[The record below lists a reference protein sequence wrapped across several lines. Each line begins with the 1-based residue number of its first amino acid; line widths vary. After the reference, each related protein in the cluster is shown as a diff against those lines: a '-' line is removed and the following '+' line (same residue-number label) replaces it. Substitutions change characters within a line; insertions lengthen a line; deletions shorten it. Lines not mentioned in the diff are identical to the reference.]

1 MSLREEKTP
10 AEENAGLITGC
21 DKGFWTCL
29 GKTASCRGIYCF
41 CWILACA
48 LLFVPPAVFGCIVL
62 CFNKFLRSVGPGE
75 QCWHLTF
82 GEVEFA
88 SLDSCKK
95 VAESNRWGTIRMTNS
110 FLPSFPELK
119 KNRDPSGFSLQGL
132 RPWQQRQAG
141 QGTFLRAQ
149 QNHCLSCH
157 DRVCPLN
164 VHFPPASRCSH
175 AGHSSAAL
183 SPVQPPWLWE
193 MPDVSH
199 GTMPRPSSPRRLRYQ
214 PVFGQMVRDREAAL
228 KFRERKL
235 HPGKLLIEGKWEVQ
249 GDQQGD
255 ASCLQPLIGSSPPTM
270 KTTLWFT
277 PAPTFSGSS
286 TSTMPGFYQELPTCT
301 QKLWST

>member
-1 MSLREEKTP
+1 MRDLAGEGMHPERPHTSIIYSREGHGSP
-10 AEENAGLITGC
+10 C
-21 DKGFWTCL
+21 
-29 GKTASCRGIYCF
+29 
-41 CWILACA
+41 
-48 LLFVPPAVFGCIVL
+48 VPPKTSSGWL
-62 CFNKFLRSVGPGE
+62 E
-75 QCWHLTF
+75 Y
-82 GEVEFA
+82 
-88 SLDSCKK
+88 DY
-95 VAESNRWGTIRMTNS
+95 VA
-110 FLPSFPELK
+110 SFPMERSARMLVQ